1 MRETA
6 AQLLDQPYAYG
17 GRAAALNQ
25 DGSINSPDN
34 PAPLGSIVTLYTTG
48 AGQMQPPVPD
58 GKIAVDIRPK
68 PVLPVSVLFNY
79 TNRGTILYAG
89 PAPGMIAGVLQ
100 INVRVLDVQCIEPNC
115 FPDFSAIPVV
125 IAIGPPDPNN
135 WNSFWEVYQLRIRY
149 DRRPPVNLLCDF

>member
-1 MRETA
+1 MRFLTI
-6 AQLLDQPYAYG
+6 
-17 GRAAALNQ
+17 R
-25 DGSINSPDN
+25 
-34 PAPLGSIVTLYTTG
+34 
-48 AGQMQPPVPD
+48 VPD

-135 WNSFWEVYQLRIRY
+135 WNSFGKYTSSGFATIAVRQ
-149 DRRPPVNLLCDF
+149 